1 MYCLLAVRVGKD
13 SVADNLFL
21 VFIAVIV
28 MSYVMFSC
36 KPDRVYILMDPEIV
50 WLPLGASEHPAV
62 LV

>member
-1 MYCLLAVRVGKD
+1 MRVVKD
-13 SVADNLFL
+13 FVADNLFL